1 MSSIFERY
9 KVLIVFVSLTVVG
22 GLIHAFSSANG
33 AWLKL
38 WGALDVSFAVSMGII
53 AFMAYL
59 EFIKAE
65 DEIEIYFE
73 VEDVLHNTGLSL
85 LRKDCTRSEING
97 ILTMPLKEGV
107 RFHELKYMK
116 NRELLQELQAIQ
128 KGKKD
133 RLVMPMSSVEFEQFE
148 IVGATSVSAL

>member
-1 MSSIFERY
+1 MSSKWERY
-9 KVLIVFVSLTVVG
+9 RVLIVFVSLTVVG
-22 GLIHAFSSANG
+22 GVIHLFSATNG
-33 AWLKL
+33 AWLQL

-59 EFIKAE
+59 EFIRAE

-73 VEDVLHNTGLSL
+73 VEGKLTNTGLSL

-97 ILTMPLKEGV
+97 IMTMPLKEGV

-116 NRELLQELQAIQ
+116 NRELLQELHSIQ

-133 RLVMPMSSVEFEQFE
+133 RLVMPMSAVEFEQFE
-148 IVGATSVSAL
+148 IIN

>member
-1 MSSIFERY
+1 MSNKWERY
-9 KVLIVFVSLTVVG
+9 RVLIIFVSLTVVG
-22 GLIHAFSSANG
+22 GVTHVFSTTNG

-59 EFIKAE
+59 EFIRAE
-65 DEIEIYFE
+65 DEIKIYFE
-73 VEDVLHNTGLSL
+73 VDKKLHDTGLSL

-97 ILTMPLKEGV
+97 ILTMPLRDGV

-133 RLVMPMSSVEFEQFE
+133 RLVMPMSAVEFEQFH
-148 IVGATSVSAL
+148 IV